1 MDFRQKLANPYLPMT
16 LFEMVP
22 PAASKPTAIEDA
34 LAEAKKIRLRV
45 DAINLPEIHDE
56 TRGQERT
63 VKFVERVQ
71 PRALGSRIRRELN
84 LEVIVNRCVV
94 YETEQVEWLRRTDE
108 EHGISHV
115 VLVGGESNRIQ
126 YPGPGVMDVAKQ
138 AASAGLRTT
147 LGGISIPS
155 RLHEPERVR
164 RKAAAGL
171 AFFTTQVLFDSNDI
185 VWLIQKL
192 NGVEARIFLSFA
204 PVSHPRDLEFL
215 RWLGADIPADLDR
228 FLLQNKLPAH
238 SHGLPGGPKDHVE
251 QTTHAIPPGETEA
264 KAPAE
269 SAFEHSLDLAQRILM
284 DVFDNLPPDPPPIG
298 INIEHI
304 NKRNF
309 GAAVRMLDRLNELY
323 TSLVSVRR

>member
-1 MDFRQKLANPYLPMT
+1 MDFREKLANPYLPVT

-22 PAASKPTAIEDA
+22 PAVSRPNAIGDA
-34 LAEAKKIRLRV
+34 LLEAEKIHHRV

-63 VKFVERVQ
+63 AKFVERVE
-71 PRALGSRIRRELN
+71 PRALGGRIRRELG

-94 YETEQVEWLRRTDE
+94 YEAEQLQWFRETAD
-108 EHGISHV
+108 EHGINHV
-115 VLVGGESNRIQ
+115 VLVGGESSSIQ
-126 YPGPGVMDVAKQ
+126 YRGPSVME
-138 AASAGLRTT
+138 AARQVTSAGLRTT

-215 RWLGADIPADLDR
+215 RWLGTDIPADLDR
-228 FLLQNKLPAH
+228 FLLHNATPPDMTRVDR
-238 SHGLPGGPKDHVE
+238 PGPEIGAFAASAASRSGV
-251 QTTHAIPPGETEA
+251 G
-264 KAPAE
+264 APAE
-269 SAFEHSLDLAQRILM
+269 TPFDRSLDLAQRILM

-309 GAAVRMLDRLNELY
+309 AAAVRMLDRLNELY
-323 TSLVSVRR
+323 TSLVAVRR